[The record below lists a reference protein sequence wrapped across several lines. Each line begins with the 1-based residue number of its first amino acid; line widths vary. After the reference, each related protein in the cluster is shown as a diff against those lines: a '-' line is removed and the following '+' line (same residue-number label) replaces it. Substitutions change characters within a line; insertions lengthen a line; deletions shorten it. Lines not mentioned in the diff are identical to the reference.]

1 MLAGMAKTKNS
12 VKHQM
17 EIIKM
22 NLFIYLQMFFRLSFL
37 VMSELIR
44 LSLIKATIH
53 EILNA

>member
-1 MLAGMAKTKNS
+1 MAKTKNS